1 MCLQDEVIAD
11 PADGDSGL
19 VFRRGF
25 DQFVSR
31 EGPLVV
37 LRPTEVVT
45 FAARMSCCDDKSYGP
60 QIEPCDPSKAHPYR
74 KFHKSRR

>member
-31 EGPLVV
+31 EGPLLV
-37 LRPTEVVT
+37 LRPTEV
-45 FAARMSCCDDKSYGP
+45 AMSCCDDTSYGP